1 MMHRHYFNKF
11 AALITEYCILHAING
26 FRRETVGRCTK
37 VNKFVL
43 NYRFHNTVELKETH
57 CLGNKEANCV

>member
-1 MMHRHYFNKF
+1 MMHRDYFKKF

-26 FRRETVGRCTK
+26 FRRETVGRCNI
-37 VNKFVL
+37 VNNVL
-43 NYRFHNTVELKETH
+43 NYRFQNIVELLETH